1 MCVSL
6 LQYGSKKAGGV
17 EHVPPGWDH
26 WFALV
31 RKSQKLIMLF
41 LPELQG
47 CRVHSEI

>member
-31 RKSQKLIMLF
+31 RKRPKPIMLF
-41 LPELQG
+41 DQG
-47 CRVHSEI
+47 FRVVVYTARL